1 MTLTL
6 TLGHF
11 FKRKVE
17 QRIVGCMAVSDGNI
31 DRSLGLPKPVSTRKK
46 KPSRKPSAKNYVN
59 VLLF

>member
-1 MTLTL
+1 MTL

-46 KPSRKPSAKNYVN
+46 KAFKKTIS
-59 VLLF
+59 